1 MIYLDD
7 IGNFEVLRVLIN
19 EECGNPKVVVD
30 GREVTRNINQIKK
43 PGVLQA
49 CVDVYSVRN
58 AIGKSI
64 SSTSIWKIGNE

>member
-7 IGNFEVLRVLIN
+7 IGNLEVLRVLIN
-19 EECGNPKVVVD
+19 EEYGNPKVVVD

-49 CVDVYSVRN
+49 CRCLLCEKCYRREYIFN
-58 AIGKSI
+58 KHLEN
-64 SSTSIWKIGNE
+64 WE